1 VPGRGA
7 GRTPLPWLGGLL
19 ALYLAI
25 PVAAFVV
32 RFAQN
37 PKSGFAAPGLF
48 PALYVSVVGA
58 SIALGIVAILGVPL
72 AYVLARSHGRIASV
86 VDVVVQIPLALPPLI
101 SGILLIYIIGPY
113 TSLGRLFDGRLTE
126 SMAGV
131 VIAMSF
137 VSAPFLIVTARAAF
151 EAVDQGLLDVASSLG
166 HSDLARFW
174 LVAIP
179 VAGGGIRAGMLLAWL
194 RAFGEYGAVV
204 IVAYHPFTIPVY
216 TYNAFSATGLPNTI
230 APTAICIAVAV
241 AAVVVSRLHRRR
253 RAVSPVALPEPATP
267 AIARPMPASFDI
279 DHRIGSFHLQLAHR
293 AGGDHLAILGPSG
306 SGKSAL
312 LRCVAGIYGPDPGP
326 VAYGTRDVTA
336 LRTQYRRV
344 GYVAQGFSLYP
355 HLTVWD
361 HLLFGVDASPSL
373 ATYWLSRLHL
383 DGLEAR
389 YPSELSGGQRQR
401 VSLAQALCRSPDIL
415 LLDEPLSALDTP
427 VRREL
432 RRELRNLQVATG
444 LATVIV
450 THDPEEAAYLSN
462 ETIVMAAGRVL
473 QTGATP
479 AVFSEPNSPQ
489 VARLLGIPNP
499 QRGVV
504 TAPGLLE
511 AEGFSLAVEAGDLA
525 AGTPVLWSIRPDRVG
540 VTLGSG
546 VAGTVVDVID
556 TGTGIDLY
564 VAVSPSVEIQ
574 ARTSSDIGDLRVGQ
588 GVTLDLP
595 RDALTVWPALD
606 APGDTGGP
614 GDAPSLRAGG
624 AR

>member
-1 VPGRGA
+1 MPGRGA

-58 SIALGIVAILGVPL
+58 SIALGIVAVLGVPL
-72 AYVLARSHGRIASV
+72 AYVLARSHGRVASV

-113 TSLGRLFDGRLTE
+113 TTLGRLFDGRLTE

-174 LVAIP
+174 RVAIP

-216 TYNAFSATGLPNTI
+216 TYNAVQRDR
-230 APTAICIAVAV
+230 APEHDRTD
-241 AAVVVSRLHRRR
+241 RDLHRRR
-253 RAVSPVALPEPATP
+253 GGRSRRQPAPPTARAVSPVAPPEPATP

-293 AGGDHLAILGPSG
+293 AGAEHLAILGPSG

-326 VAYGTRDVTA
+326 VAYGTQDVTA

-373 ATYWLSRLHL
+373 AAYWLSRLHL

-432 RRELRNLQVATG
+432 RRELRNLQVSTG

-473 QTGATP
+473 QAGATP
-479 AVFSEPNSPQ
+479 AVLSEPNSPQ

-499 QRGVV
+499 RARRRHGAGPARGGGIL
-504 TAPGLLE
+504 PG
-511 AEGFSLAVEAGDLA
+511 GGSRRPGGGDPGAVEHPARPGRRDPGVGGGGDRRRRDRHRHRH
-525 AGTPVLWSIRPDRVG
+525 RPLCG
-540 VTLGSG
+540 G
-546 VAGTVVDVID
+546 VAVGRDP
-556 TGTGIDLY
+556 GPHLQRHRR
-564 VAVSPSVEIQ
+564 SPHRSGCDPRPAPRRPHRL
-574 ARTSSDIGDLRVGQ
+574 AR
-588 GVTLDLP
+588 
-595 RDALTVWPALD
+595 
-606 APGDTGGP
+606 PGRP
-614 GDAPSLRAGG
+614 GRHRRSG
-624 AR
+624 